1 MPKGSHKPVRTCL
14 GCRQQDSKDAL
25 VRLAVESGA
34 VVADSDGRRP
44 GRGGY
49 LHPRPG
55 CLEKF
60 INSKQK
66 QFRSLQRAV
75 ARDDRVRIADA
86 IRNRPR

>member
-1 MPKGSHKPVRTCL
+1 MSKGSHKPVRTCL
-14 GCRQQDSKDAL
+14 GCRQQDSSDAL

-34 VVADSDGRRP
+34 VVADFEARRP

-49 LHPRPG
+49 LHPRPE

-66 QFRSLQRAV
+66 EFRSLKRAIS
-75 ARDDRVRIADA
+75 RDDRGAVASA